1 MNILFTS
8 STPFHPLRGGVGRVT
23 DTLCKELQK
32 RGYQVFYLNADWG
45 DADQKKY
52 DYPASVTILP
62 FENVD
67 EIQSIQLYR
76 KYLIDTCWRN

>member
-45 DADQKKY
+45 DADQKNMI
-52 DYPASVTILP
+52 T
-62 FENVD
+62 
-67 EIQSIQLYR
+67 QLQLLFCLLKMLMKFKVFNY
-76 KYLIDTCWRN
+76 IGNI

>member
-32 RGYQVFYLNADWG
+32 RGYQVFYLNADWV
-45 DADQKKY
+45 AEERKKY
-52 DYPASVTILP
+52 KYPAPVTINTAL
-62 FENVD
+62 N
-67 EIQSIQLYR
+67 
-76 KYLIDTCWRN
+76 

>member
-32 RGYQVFYLNADWG
+32 RGYQVFLFKCRLGCRRA
-45 DADQKKY
+45 K
-52 DYPASVTILP
+52 
-62 FENVD
+62 
-67 EIQSIQLYR
+67 EI
-76 KYLIDTCWRN
+76 